1 MVRPDA
7 VMTSGMA
14 WCDRPLLVLPT
25 PPGASRRMRTAAPN
39 PTGDTPTPHRAA
51 MPTVG
56 GGSATT
62 GAAGSEAASVSTA
75 PTPPKGAEPSAA
87 GSPAPAVLADE
98 AGFVAEGLD
107 STDRAPARVHDTK
120 AATHST

>member
-1 MVRPDA
+1 
-7 VMTSGMA
+7 MTTGMA
-14 WCDRPLLVLPT
+14 WYAGPVLVLPA
-25 PPGASRRMRTAAPN
+25 PPGASGRMITAAPN
-39 PTGDTPTPHRAA
+39 PTGERPTPHGAA
-51 MPTVG
+51 TPTVG

-98 AGFVAEGLD
+98 ASFVAEGLD
-107 STDRAPARVHDTK
+107 STDRAFARAHDTK